1 MKSYSP
7 NSVSETKVVSLNHFF
22 KYVDISDIEWLAYKF
37 ELKVKENLL
46 SIQGLEKGTSVNY
59 SKKERLGLKVR
70 F

>member
-7 NSVSETKVVSLNHFF
+7 NSVSETKVVSLNHFL
-22 KYVDISDIEWLAYKF
+22 KYVDISDIKWLAKF

-59 SKKERLGLKVR
+59 SKKELLGLKVR

>member
-22 KYVDISDIEWLAYKF
+22 KYVDISDTEWLAYNF
-37 ELKVKENLL
+37 ELKMKENLL
-46 SIQGLEKGTSVNY
+46 SIQGLEKGTSVKY
-59 SKKERLGLKVR
+59 SKKERLKVR